1 MTLDSETGQRM
12 KTMPLRLVMLQ
23 LILFLIA
30 AGGLTAGPTTVRSKA
45 ITQSRPTGCEY
56 NTAIL
61 DGLAQKT
68 KPDELIIVIAHLG
81 PNDTKPNLNNRRLH
95 NVRVYLTEFL
105 TDASV
110 RRRPETVVLAQGDRT
125 QDYGSV
131 EFYVNGKLV
140 NTLKIRANADLS
152 VANCGWEPPESP
164 CPTAMRNLFP
174 CKDRYRTRQ
183 PRLRLLH

>member
-1 MTLDSETGQRM
+1 MIQGGCSVTTLDTETVQRIR
-12 KTMPLRLVMLQ
+12 TLLWRLVMLN
-23 LILFLIA
+23 LILCLIA
-30 AGGLTAGPTTVRSKA
+30 AGLTAGLTAVRSNA

-81 PNDTKPNLNNRRLH
+81 PNDTKQNLNNRRLH

-105 TDASV
+105 NDASV
-110 RRRPETVVLAQGDRT
+110 RRRRETVVLAQGDRA

-131 EFYVNGKLV
+131 EFYVSGKLV
-140 NTLKIRANADLS
+140 DTLKIRANADLS
-152 VANCGWEPPESP
+152 VANCGWAPPDSP

-174 CKDRYRTRQ
+174 CKDRSRK
-183 PRLRLLH
+183 

>member
-1 MTLDSETGQRM
+1 MTSDSETGERM
-12 KTMPLRLVMLQ
+12 KTVSLKLVMLN
-23 LILFLIA
+23 LILCVTA
-30 AGGLTAGPTTVRSKA
+30 AGGFTAAPTGVRSEA
-45 ITQSRPTGCEY
+45 MTQSRPTGCEY

-68 KPDELIIVIAHLG
+68 KTDELIIVIAHLG
-81 PNDTKPNLNNRRLH
+81 PKDTKPNLNDRRMH

-105 TDASV
+105 TDSSV
-110 RRRPETVVLAQGDRT
+110 RRRPETIVLAQGDRA

-140 NTLKIRANADLS
+140 DTLKIRPNADLS
-152 VANCGWEPPESP
+152 VANCGWEPPENP

-174 CKDRYRTRQ
+174 CKDRYRK
-183 PRLRLLH
+183 